1 MEDLTIFLVA
11 LANNGKSKDFLVALA
26 NNGKSK

>member
-11 LANNGKSKDFLVALA
+11 LENNGKSKDFLVAILA
-26 NNGKSK
+26 KIN